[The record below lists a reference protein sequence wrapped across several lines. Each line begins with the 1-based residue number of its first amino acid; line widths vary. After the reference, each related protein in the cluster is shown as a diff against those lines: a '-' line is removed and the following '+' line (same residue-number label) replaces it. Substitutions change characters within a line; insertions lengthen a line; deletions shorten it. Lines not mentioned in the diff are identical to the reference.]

1 MFIKLKSDSIS
12 IKLEYINATTLTKTS
27 LHVQLQKCNIKFTLH
42 ISSYYVVFDSIGE
55 CGVLPSPTNGQV
67 SHPNGRTIGQTAT
80 YTCNTGYN
88 LEGDSTRMCQ
98 ATGMWSRSEP
108 TCTRMFWHLVL
119 KNNSLFYYAK
129 NFISSL

>member
-1 MFIKLKSDSIS
+1 MIFIFHSTVVNCS
-12 IKLEYINATTLTKTS
+12 TLA
-27 LHVQLQKCNIKFTLH
+27 
-42 ISSYYVVFDSIGE
+42 D
-55 CGVLPSPTNGQV
+55 PDNGQV
-67 SHPNGRTIGQTAT
+67 NQTTGTTFGQTAT
-80 YTCNTGYN
+80 YSCDAGYN
-88 LEGDSTRMCQ
+88 LEGDTTRMCQ